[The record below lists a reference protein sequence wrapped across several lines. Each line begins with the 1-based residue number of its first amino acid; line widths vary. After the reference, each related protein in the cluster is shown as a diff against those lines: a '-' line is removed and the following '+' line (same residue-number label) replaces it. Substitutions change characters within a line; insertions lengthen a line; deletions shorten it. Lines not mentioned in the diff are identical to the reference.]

1 MNLVERN
8 KIPFENLE
16 FQIEMNEWI
25 RLASDSIRK
34 RHSRTRIG
42 KVKHSRSDAK
52 PVLKEEDYCYYTG
65 IKFADAEQQYVNPND
80 PRKRSLDHKIPL
92 AICYIKGMTMDE
104 ANHPDN
110 LCWCLKV
117 INNIRGT
124 SDLES
129 FQPIAEYYRRKFIE
143 AGYASTVTS
152 QPASH
157 KRNGYNHHKTRTKK

>member
-1 MNLVERN
+1 MDLVERN
-8 KIPFENLE
+8 KIPFENPE

-25 RLASDSIRK
+25 RLASDTIRK

-65 IKFADAEQQYVNPND
+65 IKFADVEKQFVNPND

-117 INNIRGT
+117 VNNIRGT

-129 FQPIAEYYRRKFIE
+129 FKPVIEYYRKKFIE
-143 AGYASTVTS
+143 AGYD
-152 QPASH
+152 
-157 KRNGYNHHKTRTKK
+157 YI

>member
-1 MNLVERN
+1 MDLVERN
-8 KIPFENLE
+8 KIE
-16 FQIEMNEWI
+16 FNIPTFQTEMNEWI
-25 RLASDSIRK
+25 RLASDNIRR

-42 KVKHSRSDAK
+42 KVKHSRCDAK

-65 IKFADAEQQYVNPND
+65 IKFADVEKQFVNPND

-104 ANHPDN
+104 ANDPDN

-129 FQPIAEYYRRKFIE
+129 FKPIAEYYRKKFIE
-143 AGYASTVTS
+143 AGYDYTVS
-152 QPASH
+152 SSCSA
-157 KRNGYNHHKTRTKK
+157 G

>member
-1 MNLVERN
+1 MDLVERN
-8 KIPFENLE
+8 KIPFENPE

-65 IKFADAEQQYVNPND
+65 IKFADVEKQFVNPND

-129 FQPIAEYYRRKFIE
+129 FKPIAEYYRQKFIE
-143 AGYASTVTS
+143 AGYDYTVS
-152 QPASH
+152 SSCSA
-157 KRNGYNHHKTRTKK
+157 G